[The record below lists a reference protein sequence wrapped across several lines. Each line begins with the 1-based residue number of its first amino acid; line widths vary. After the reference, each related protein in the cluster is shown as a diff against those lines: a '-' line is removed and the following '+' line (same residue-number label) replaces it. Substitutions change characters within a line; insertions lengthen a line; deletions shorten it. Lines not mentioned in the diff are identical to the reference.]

1 MTEVEKNITI
11 DLISRYEQRKRLCF
25 KFPNPYYKK
34 GEFPTE
40 YQDLK
45 IKISELQKLIKP

>member
-1 MTEVEKNITI
+1 MTEAQINITAEVKRR
-11 DLISRYEQRKRLCF
+11 LEQRKKMCF
-25 KFPNPYYKK
+25 NSPNPYYKK

-45 IKISELQKLIKP
+45 IKISELEKLIK